1 MTGTLAWVVVALA
14 LPGVEAEADWRP
26 ASRELDAILA
36 AGMSEV
42 QLAPASRC
50 DEATFVR
57 RVWLDVAGRIPP
69 AQAVEK
75 QLAGASQAKRSE
87 LIAELLSSREAANHW
102 ARLWAEYYLDAR
114 PFDQQTYN
122 GRLLQRYLFEAFRQ
136 NKPYRQIAREIL
148 AGDGTSDVSGP
159 ANFLLRYEANPQMLA
174 GAVSRKFLGVTLQC
188 AECHDHPHVAWKQDD
203 FWGLAAFFA
212 RLRRMNPSEEPEG
225 DTFAVVLER
234 QRGELSIPDYKATPK
249 EDGTRPTRIVY
260 PRTPSGGPI
269 DTSISRRDAL
279 IDWLTGEQNPYFAR
293 HFVNQTW
300 KQLFGDQ
307 LVATLDETTPTSS
320 TGDTSVLTRRQVLD
334 HLAADFA
341 KSDYDVRRLLS
352 VILNSD
358 AYQRSATGAANAADS
373 VEVVAKRE
381 AEEVKHLARFPMR
394 PLTSDQ
400 LYLSIAQAT
409 GYYGDDQS
417 VRLAAVTDEDF
428 ATDLPANYFSS
439 QPQSLPRS
447 VALLNGDH
455 VRGAADSMATSAT
468 RIYGNTPGARHV
480 QWMFLAA
487 LSRPPSAEEM
497 ELMLDLAARQDGGLA
512 DVAWTLLNSAEFNL
526 NH

>member
-1 MTGTLAWVVVALA
+1 MTGTMAWFVLALA
-14 LPGVEAEADWRP
+14 LPAAEASPDAAA
-26 ASRELDAILA
+26 ASRQLDAILA

-42 QLAPASRC
+42 QLAPAPRC
-50 DEATFVR
+50 DDATFAR

-75 QLAGASQAKRSE
+75 HLASTSQQKRSE
-87 LIAELLSSREAANHW
+87 LIGELLQSRESANHW

-122 GRLLQRYLFEAFRQ
+122 GRLLQRYLYDAFRQ
-136 NKPYRQIAREIL
+136 NTSYRQVAREIL
-148 AGDGTSDVSGP
+148 AGDGTSDISGP

-174 GAVSRKFLGVTLQC
+174 GAVSRKFLSVTLQC
-188 AECHDHPHVAWKQDD
+188 AECHDHPHAAWKQDD

-212 RLRRMNPSEEPEG
+212 RLRRMNPAEEPEG

-234 QRGELSIPDYKATPK
+234 SRGELSIPDYKAQPK
-249 EDGTRPTRIVY
+249 EDGTRPTRIIY
-260 PRTPSGGPI
+260 PRTPSGPI
-269 DTSISRRDAL
+269 DISASRRDAL
-279 IDWLTGEQNPYFAR
+279 IDWLTSAQNPYFAR

-307 LVATLDETTPTSS
+307 LVPTLDETNPTSS
-320 TGDTSVLTRRQVLD
+320 SGDTSVLTRRKVLD

-341 KSDYDVRRLLS
+341 ASDYDVRRLLS
-352 VILNSD
+352 VILHSD
-358 AYQRSATGAANAADS
+358 AYQRSAGSATESADLP
-373 VEVVAKRE
+373 ELLAKRE
-381 AEEVKHLARFPMR
+381 AVEHKHLARFPMR
-394 PLTSDQ
+394 PLTGDQ

-409 GYYGDDQS
+409 GFYGDDQS
-417 VRLAAVTDEDF
+417 VRLGAVTDEDF

-447 VALLNGDH
+447 VAMLNGDYI
-455 VRGAADSMATSAT
+455 RGAADAMATSAT

-480 QWMFLAA
+480 QWMFVSA
-487 LSRPPSAEEM
+487 LGRSPSADEM